1 MPLYWLV
8 GGSRG
13 ALAALLAVIATL
25 VLSPVSRAYAA
36 DEAIAASGPPLNIA
50 LFVNSSKTVCYSS
63 GHVGATRRLS
73 QVAVDQ
79 INARGGI
86 RGRQVQLTIYDNE
99 NDEERAI
106 KNAKEAVNQGDLLAM
121 VGFNNQQYGLRVFE
135 SIAEMSIDGQD
146 GKSRIQAKN
155 IPIITNVE
163 KKWGSG
169 HHRNVFSTRP
179 DQEAERVPAMI
190 KFFEATGSKRV
201 AFLGRTNAV
210 WAGRIQRLLAEQIA
224 AGRGRE
230 QDPLNVELVADR
242 RLDIKDGKVSSEG
255 LADAIQEMKSTNPD
269 MLVLSVGTQYTGEV
283 LRQLE
288 ENGVKNLPV
297 FMIGWLHKGLYDK
310 DKPYQAPV
318 YGFDF
323 AQVPEVEN
331 DRLFNILG
339 EGKPEDWLFA
349 GRHQASDSVWQKNGC
364 DDRLKYYVPS
374 TYSMRNIAAAKFGA
388 FYADMVK
395 LVATSAAKSGET
407 PDLVGLPIER
417 YRDAIR
423 NDLGKTYIAGRGA
436 FKGMFENWYFRP
448 DENVRSLTPLIV
460 ILPHTLGRKQLA
472 PTQIIRQPNL
482 KLKAIQTL
490 YADVDLIRVY
500 NVDNNRKSFYAEF
513 YLAMRN
519 NDGKDPITLNDIT
532 FGNAFLDPRSNR
544 DGFTNGRE
552 ISVDVLYEGGES
564 DAYPS
569 DMRMYKVSGR
579 FRFNPDF
586 TDYPFDKQRFSID
599 LQPRS
604 SDKTFIVQPPPLKLR
619 DQVTLSEGW
628 IPRKQYVSYVEDFVP
643 VVNAFTHRQ
652 SVVPFYNTRYVWQ
665 MERENTD
672 YYFRVVVPLL
682 FILIV
687 AYLSI
692 FIPRSHLESIVTI
705 QITALLAAVALYL
718 SLPELDTDSAT
729 ISDRIFVFDY
739 LMVSL
744 MIIVSILRINARVI
758 SSPWLNQTLMYAHII
773 LVPLSVVAMVLYLM
787 NAEIFRD
794 FVEMAR
800 GLIHSPAWRLIG
812 LG

>member
-1 MPLYWLV
+1 MQWCRKIVAMRRFLV
-8 GGSRG
+8 ASVV
-13 ALAALLAVIATL
+13 LLASAISVWSAQ
-25 VLSPVSRAYAA
+25 AA
-36 DEAIAASGPPLNIA
+36 DEAIAASGPPLNVA
-50 LFVNSSKTVCYSS
+50 LFVNSTESKCYSS
-63 GHVGATRRLS
+63 GHVDATRKLS
-73 QVAVDQ
+73 QVAADE

-86 RGRQVQLTIYDNE
+86 RGRPLNLTVYDNQ
-99 NDEERAI
+99 NDEKRALA
-106 KNAKEAVNQGDLLAM
+106 NAREAVRQGDLMAM
-121 VGFNNQQYGLRVFE
+121 IGFDNQKYGLRVFE
-135 SIAEMSIDGQD
+135 SIAEMKIDD
-146 GKSRIQAKN
+146 REGKPVSAKD

-190 KFFEATGSKRV
+190 KFFEATQSKRI

-210 WAGRIQRLLAEQIA
+210 WAGKIHRLLSEQIA
-224 AGRGRE
+224 AGRNRNE
-230 QDPLNVELVADR
+230 SPLDLEIVTDH
-242 RLDIKDGKVSSEG
+242 RLDVRDGKLSETG
-255 LADAIQEMKSTNPD
+255 LAGAIEDVKRTGPD
-269 MLVLSVGTQYTGEV
+269 MLVLSVGTQYTARV
-283 LRQLE
+283 LRELE
-288 ENGVKNLPV
+288 ERGVSDLPV

-310 DKPYQAPV
+310 DKPHQAPV

-349 GRHQASDSVWQKNGC
+349 DREQAPANKSRQHNCNK
-364 DDRLKYYVPS
+364 RYQYYVPS
-374 TYSMRNIAAAKFGA
+374 TYSTRNIAAAKFGA

-407 PDLVGLPIER
+407 RDTIGLPIER
-417 YRDAIR
+417 YRKAIL
-423 NDLGKTYIAGRGA
+423 NDLGKTYVAGRGA

-448 DENVRSLTPLIV
+448 GEHVRSLTPLIV
-460 ILPHTLGRKQLA
+460 ILPHTIGRKQLA

-482 KLKAIQTL
+482 KLSAIQTL

-513 YLAMRN
+513 YFAMRHN
-519 NDGKDPITLNDIT
+519 GGDNAITLKDIT

-552 ISVDVLYEGGES
+552 ISVDVLYEGGKS
-564 DAYPS
+564 DAYPT

-586 TDYPFDKQRFSID
+586 ADYPFDKQRFSID

-619 DQVTLSEGW
+619 DKVTVSEGW

-672 YYFRVVVPLL
+672 YYIRVVVPLL

-692 FIPRSHLESIVTI
+692 FIPRSNLEAIVTI

-718 SLPELDTDSAT
+718 SLPELDTDTAT
-729 ISDRIFVFDY
+729 ISDRIFMFDY
-739 LMVSL
+739 MMVSM

-758 SSPWLNQTLMYAHII
+758 SSPWLNHTLMYAHII
-773 LVPLSVVAMVLYLM
+773 IVPLSVVAMVLYLT
-787 NAEIFRD
+787 NAEIMRD
-794 FVEMAR
+794 FLELAR
-800 GLIHSPAWRLIG
+800 GFIASPAWKIVG